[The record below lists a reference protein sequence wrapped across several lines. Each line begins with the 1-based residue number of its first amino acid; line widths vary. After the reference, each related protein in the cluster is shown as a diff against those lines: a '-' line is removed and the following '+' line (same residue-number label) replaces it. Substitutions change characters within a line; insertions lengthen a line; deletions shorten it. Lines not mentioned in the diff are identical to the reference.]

1 MASDSLVVIGRQ
13 SISLAIVSKAIK
25 VCKTVDRI
33 ISTWNLVLAIATPP
47 VVALL
52 AQALASSALSF
63 TGNQSNLSCDKARS
77 NRSFMEHSVYSS
89 TFELFLAIKPSRN
102 EAQTAGIYLLDALF
116 QRVQLSNFWDVERIY
131 TWV

>member
-1 MASDSLVVIGRQ
+1 M
-13 SISLAIVSKAIK
+13 VSKAIK
-25 VCKTVDRI
+25 VRKTVDRI

-63 TGNQSNLSCDKARS
+63 TGNQSNLSCDQARS
-77 NRSFMEHSVYSS
+77 NCSFMEHSVYSS
-89 TFELFLAIKPSRN
+89 TFGLFLAIKPSRN

-116 QRVQLSNFWDVERIY
+116 QRVQLSSFWDVEQIY